1 MMTSMRILAVDT
13 TGAHGSVALLEDGML
28 RGLVGLA
35 PARPQHAE
43 TLLSIVDEMLN
54 RLDLAI
60 EQVDGYAV
68 AVGPGSFTGLRIGI
82 ATVEGLAF
90 ANRRPAVGVST
101 LDATAYRFRYLEG
114 LVVAIIEAYR
124 GEIYGAAYRANG
136 LELTLVGPPACEP
149 PERFLDALAERPVRV
164 AGTAIL
170 RHSPLVASRWGTS
183 ILADRSFFLGEEIA
197 RLGAVELEAGRSAK
211 LGGLE
216 ALYIRP
222 SDAERNLEK
231 KEAAGE

>member
-13 TGAHGSVALLEDGML
+13 TGAHGSVALLEEGML

-35 PARPQHAE
+35 PARPHHAE
-43 TLLSIVDEMLN
+43 TLLSIVDEMLG

-90 ANRRPAVGVST
+90 ANGRPAVGVSA

-124 GEIYGAAYRANG
+124 GEIYGAAYRSG
-136 LELTLVGPPACEP
+136 RSDLTPVGPPVCEP
-149 PERFLDALAERPVRV
+149 PERFLDALPERPSRV

-170 RHSPLVASRWGTS
+170 RHAGLVTSRWGTS
-183 ILADRSFFLGEEIA
+183 VLADASFFLGEEVA
-197 RLGAVELEAGRSAK
+197 RLGAVELEAGRVAK

-222 SDAERNLEK
+222 SDAERNLQEK
-231 KEAAGE
+231 AAPEE